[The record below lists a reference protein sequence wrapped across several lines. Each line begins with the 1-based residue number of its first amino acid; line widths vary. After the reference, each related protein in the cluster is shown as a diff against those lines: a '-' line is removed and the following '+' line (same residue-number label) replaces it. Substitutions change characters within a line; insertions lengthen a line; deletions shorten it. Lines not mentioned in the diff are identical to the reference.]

1 MAPVIL
7 LFTLLL
13 PITCVSAVD
22 VSKLVVDTVP
32 CNETT
37 TSCECRQKADVCIFS
52 FKIERRQ
59 SFTRYYIGPQSTKQA
74 TATVGRPFYFDDDG
88 KLHPHLGPL
97 NPYCKDATEGD
108 VSKCTPTYTLDGS
121 TYRSFI
127 AVNGQIPGPKLI
139 VWENQTVVVNVS
151 NQLQMETISIH
162 WHGMYQRNTY
172 FMDGVQHI
180 TQFGIDP
187 LKSFRYMFKAIP
199 SGTFWYH
206 SHTGTQL
213 SDGLVGGLIIRESP
227 GKQEQIQQ
235 ALDPHLLPYQDKPA
249 EHTLVISD
257 WYREDGMTDYSLLA
271 SGCWFYNHSQE
282 SPPGRNDKLQNFSY
296 GPDGEE
302 AGNYPFWSALI
313 NGKGKHPDNQY
324 PYLKSRLSVFSVDPG
339 KVYRFRLI
347 GAINN
352 YLFRFS
358 IDEHKLWVVGTD
370 GHWIQPVPV
379 DYIALQSGERYDFLL
394 ITKRTSHLQA
404 IDKHNYWIRAE
415 TQETDA
421 DVKNPTGPAPY
432 RMKLDHVAEAILHY
446 KMPGVSLPTSAD
458 YVSIKEKST
467 PVNSTCKLSNR
478 CVMLNCPWNIHPAYN
493 LTCRYVDSLRH
504 LLPSPENI
512 LPKATPDEVIFF
524 QFGTEGVA
532 GVSSVNGR
540 RLQFP
545 SVPPRLTVNNQEFQE
560 IYDREYCKNLS
571 DPDLCYDISQ
581 KVSDPDCW
589 CVHMRNLEY
598 RKSYRFVYTV
608 VGPHGA
614 FSHPIHMHGHSFFVV
629 KIGLPPINSTTGFVD
644 CFSGDIDCSRYPTG
658 FKKCDYVTNPNA
670 NYTCPA
676 PKWAPG
682 QKYSYPSATSNGTIP
697 TPTPSGKI
705 DPYTPRKD
713 TILVPEGGYAIV
725 DVVADNPGIWFMHCH
740 VENHQAE
747 GMEVIINE
755 AQPHQNPSPAKMRQY
770 GNYGLT
776 LQEFY
781 DLLEFNP
788 DNPPTSSPPPPPAT
802 CAAAGFTS
810 GCCREPGDK
819 CYLPAG
825 ECWCD
830 EMCHKYHNCCPDV
843 GCPKRKSVWQ

>member
-22 VSKLVVDTVP
+22 VSKLVTHTVP

-37 TSCECRQKADVCIFS
+37 TACECRQTADVCIFS

-59 SFTRYYIGPQSTKQA
+59 SFTRYYIDPESTKQA
-74 TATVGRPFYFDDDG
+74 TASLAHVYSFGDDG
-88 KLHPHLGPL
+88 ELLPNSWPT
-97 NPYCKDATEGD
+97 NPFCTNAKEDN
-108 VSKCTPTYTLDGS
+108 VSECTPTYTLDGS

-127 AVNGQIPGPKLI
+127 AVNGQVPGPKLI

-151 NQLQMETISIH
+151 NQLQMEAISIH
-162 WHGMYQRNTY
+162 WHGMYQRSTY

-187 LKSFRYMFKAIP
+187 LKSFRYMFKAIK

-227 GKQEQIQQ
+227 GKEAQIQQ
-235 ALDPHLLPYQDKPA
+235 ALDRHLLPYQDKPD

-257 WYREDGMTDYSLLA
+257 WYREEGMTDFSLLTMD
-271 SGCWFYNHSQE
+271 CWFYNHSQE
-282 SPPGRNDKLQNFSY
+282 SPPSPNDKPQGFSY
-296 GPDGEE
+296 GPDGQE

-313 NGKGKHPDNQY
+313 NGKGKHPDNRY

-358 IDEHKLWVVGTD
+358 IDEHQLWVVATD
-370 GHWIQPVPV
+370 GHWVQPVPV

-394 ITKRTSHLQA
+394 ITKRTSQLQA
-404 IDKHNYWIRAE
+404 PKYNYWIRAE
-415 TQETDA
+415 TQEA
-421 DVKNPTGPAPY
+421 DVDVKHPTGSAPY

-446 KMPGVSLPTSAD
+446 NMPGTSLPTSVD
-458 YVSIKEKST
+458 YESIKENSR
-467 PVNSTCKLSNR
+467 PVNSTCTSSSR
-478 CVMLNCPWNIHPAYN
+478 CVMMNCPWNVHQAYN
-493 LTCRYVDSLRH
+493 LICRYVDSLRH

-524 QFGTEGVA
+524 QFGTEGV
-532 GVSSVNGR
+532 GGLSSVNGR
-540 RLQFP
+540 RFQFP
-545 SVPPRLTVNNQEFQE
+545 SVPPRLTVNDQEFQE
-560 IYDREYCKNLS
+560 IYDHEYCKNFS
-571 DPDLCYDISQ
+571 NPNLCYKVDR

-608 VGPHGA
+608 AGPNGA
-614 FSHPIHMHGHSFFVV
+614 FSHPIHMHGHSFFVL
-629 KIGLPPINSTTGFVD
+629 KIGLPPINSRTGFVD
-644 CFSGDIDCSRYPTG
+644 CFSDDIDCSTYPPG
-658 FKKCDYVTNPNA
+658 FGKCDYVTNPNPNA
-670 NYTCPA
+670 SYTCPA
-676 PKWAPG
+676 PKWVPG
-682 QKYSYPSATSNGTIP
+682 QNYLYPSPTSNGTTP

-705 DPYTPRKD
+705 DPHTPRKD
-713 TILVPEGGYAIV
+713 TVLVPEGGYAIV

-740 VENHQAE
+740 VENHQVE
-747 GMEVIINE
+747 GMDVIINE
-755 AQPHQNPSPAKMRQY
+755 AQPNQNPSPPKMRQF
-770 GNYGLT
+770 GNFQPT
-776 LQEFY
+776 LKDFY
-781 DLLEFNP
+781 EWLEFNP
-788 DNPPTSSPPPPPAT
+788 DNPPTPPPPTT

-810 GCCREPGDK
+810 RCCSEPGNK
-819 CYLPAG
+819 CYVPAG

-830 EMCHKYHNCCPDV
+830 EMCYQYDNCCQDV
-843 GCPKRKSVWQ
+843 ECARRKSVWQ